1 MLGEAEEVR
10 DSTNPDYRYTNVDN
24 DVMST
29 PIEGFNNTKMIPG
42 NTNSDTQNK
51 NLKTLKI
58 VFLGN
63 KGSGIT
69 SIIKKFVTNKFI
81 PEDKD
86 VNNEIYN
93 KKYQYENTGYN
104 LELNDPCSIETMS
117 KYPKRYF
124 IDAYGAVIVYDIT
137 NRESYDSLEKWIK
150 EVNENSAVDIIY
162 YVLGN
167 KADMTAE
174 RKVTK
179 KEAEDFLKKQKV
191 SIKYYEVSA
200 KNGNNISLAFDTL
213 IQDIVEKQNE
223 EQNNPDKVER
233 GETGRNTKHLISDEE
248 QQQEQGQG
256 KDKTEKKKKK
266 CC

>member
-93 KKYQYENTGYN
+93 KEYQYENTGYN

-124 IDAYGAVIVYDIT
+124 IDAI
-137 NRESYDSLEKWIK
+137 
-150 EVNENSAVDIIY
+150 
-162 YVLGN
+162 
-167 KADMTAE
+167 
-174 RKVTK
+174 
-179 KEAEDFLKKQKV
+179 
-191 SIKYYEVSA
+191 
-200 KNGNNISLAFDTL
+200 
-213 IQDIVEKQNE
+213 
-223 EQNNPDKVER
+223 
-233 GETGRNTKHLISDEE
+233 
-248 QQQEQGQG
+248 
-256 KDKTEKKKKK
+256 
-266 CC
+266 